1 MGSEPPSGFRSSLSD
16 MLVVGV
22 LCDGGRGESNSLAG
36 DLGVKRCGGTVIDTR
51 KSSS

>member
-22 LCDGGRGESNSLAG
+22 LPTTALFDRLFCVRAG
-36 DLGVKRCGGTVIDTR
+36 LL
-51 KSSS
+51 